1 VLHGGSYG
9 TPIGPARSGSPGR
22 PIVYR
27 AAEGE
32 TPCITGVD
40 IGIDLRQRSHVTIER
55 VRVEK
60 VKQFLWA
67 EESSHLTI
75 AECSFDT
82 APAWESCRLH
92 KMGDHVHVRD
102 CVFRNGTD
110 LLSLEGGSHHLIE
123 GNVFDTAD
131 HTCLVLMGVQRSVVR
146 GNRLV
151 NPVQKLMEVFS
162 TRARQ
167 WPDPQRI
174 SEYLLIEGN
183 SFDLSTGSRGFAGIQ
198 YAGNRTILRR
208 NTFRRCG
215 FGMDWTGYDAGRSND
230 NPEAFYNQHNRFYNN
245 VVYGCGDLRRGVGM
259 LLATAVP
266 DFGDQVHVNNILFR
280 NTCRREGVS
289 ESVQVLFAWDTRP
302 DQARFFNND
311 ILHERPGEKVFA
323 FRSERPHAEWTLEEY
338 ETAHPRLAG
347 SNIEADPLFVDAQ
360 SGDFRLKPD
369 SPCVDAGGP
378 LTRTRSPGSGTVVQV
393 EDALFF
399 SDGHGVVE
407 PDVIRVGASRARI
420 VRVDYDANQIEIA
433 EPLCWDAGAPVTL
446 DYAGSAPDIGAF
458 EFGLAGPDA
467 GGPPAGRRDDPG
479 AGSEGAD

>member
-1 VLHGGSYG
+1 
-9 TPIGPARSGSPGR
+9 
-22 PIVYR
+22 
-27 AAEGE
+27 
-32 TPCITGVD
+32 
-40 IGIDLRQRSHVTIER
+40 
-55 VRVEK
+55 
-60 VKQFLWA
+60 
-67 EESSHLTI
+67 
-75 AECSFDT
+75 
-82 APAWESCRLH
+82 
-92 KMGDHVHVRD
+92 
-102 CVFRNGTD
+102 
-110 LLSLEGGSHHLIE
+110 
-123 GNVFDTAD
+123 
-131 HTCLVLMGVQRSVVR
+131 
-146 GNRLV
+146 
-151 NPVQKLMEVFS
+151 
-162 TRARQ
+162 
-167 WPDPQRI
+167 
-174 SEYLLIEGN
+174 
-183 SFDLSTGSRGFAGIQ
+183 
-198 YAGNRTILRR
+198 
-208 NTFRRCG
+208 
-215 FGMDWTGYDAGRSND
+215 
-230 NPEAFYNQHNRFYNN
+230 
-245 VVYGCGDLRRGVGM
+245 M

-458 EFGLAGPDA
+458 ESGLAAPD
-467 GGPPAGRRDDPG
+467 GGDLPADRPGDPG
-479 AGSEGAD
+479 RGRDSAN